1 MKTLLDVYIENG
13 GDVGQL
19 DSESLEAAEHMIME
33 YDTIEILQSIFAEDI
48 MFFFWASGGA
58 MWVPNEIRIIS
69 KSDNGIKEYAFVA
82 ASGYPN
88 DKYGIDI
95 EAFYPVF
102 PTLKTFNDS
111 RDTVADITGI
121 QAGWRFTY
129 IGFGNYLCI
138 REIIANQF
146 MKECTAK
153 ADYYFYDPYYR
164 WRRIALS
171 VLKSG

>member
-13 GDVGQL
+13 GYVGQL
-19 DSESLEAAEHMIME
+19 DSESIEAAEHTIME

-58 MWVPNEIRIIS
+58 MWASNIIRIIS
-69 KSDNGIKEYAFVA
+69 KSDNGIKEYAFAV
-82 ASGYPN
+82 ASGYPD

-95 EAFYPVF
+95 EAFYLVF

-111 RDTVADITGI
+111 GSSVVDITGI
-121 QAGWRFTY
+121 QEGWRFIY
-129 IGFGNYLCI
+129 IGFGSYLCI
-138 REIIANQF
+138 REIIADKF
-146 MKECTAK
+146 MNEFTAK
-153 ADYYFYDPYYR
+153 EHYNYYDQYCR

-171 VLKSG
+171 VIESG